1 MALEL
6 GKVKVQDL
14 TENDW
19 KIIGI
24 GINDGAPIKDV
35 TGENEFV
42 YGKNP
47 NNKQYSSI
55 FSANFTTLTQA
66 KSNLQNLILT
76 HKGERVMNPEFGCD
90 VWKLLFEPIVE
101 GDIDTKI
108 ERAIVEAVS
117 IWLPYL
123 NIDEI
128 IFDYDSNDIDNHTIG
143 LDIKFSL
150 VSNPNLGES
159 VQINVNN

>member
-14 TENDW
+14 TENDY

-24 GINDGAPIKDV
+24 GINKTSNSNG
-35 TGENEFV
+35 
-42 YGKNP
+42 
-47 NNKQYSSI
+47 I
-55 FSANFTTLTQA
+55 FSVNYTTLTQA
-66 KSNLQNLILT
+66 KDNLKNLILT
-76 HKGERVMNPEFGCD
+76 HKGERIMNPEFGCD
-90 VWKLLFEPIVE
+90 IWKLLFEPIIE
-101 GDIDTKI
+101 EEIDKQI
-108 ERAIVEAVS
+108 ENTIVDAVS

-128 IFDYDSNDIDNHTIG
+128 LFDYDSNDIDNHTIN

-150 VSNPNLGES
+150 VSNRNLGES